1 MVCTSVYVINRY
13 IQPLGKSSV
22 TKHLFQH
29 DEMYNSPKKNEN
41 GCYVGRAAGAS
52 ETQ

>member
-1 MVCTSVYVINRY
+1 MYK
-13 IQPLGKSSV
+13 QPLGKSPV
-22 TKHLFQH
+22 TKHLFPH